1 MINDKA
7 ILVGVDGSH
16 ASYKATWWAANYAKH
31 AGLTLQIVCA
41 YSLPSYAAVS
51 FDATYTA
58 MGDDNA
64 AHSDAQEI
72 LSKAKAIAD
81 EQGVEA
87 ATLIVTGDPA
97 SVFVELS
104 RNYNLIVIGNR
115 GKGGLAERLLGTTS
129 SSLPAYAYCPI
140 VVVPY
145 TDDDGNLMHLNNTI
159 TKVAVGSD
167 ESKWGLKAL
176 DIAADFATC
185 WGAEL
190 DVISAVPN
198 LKGVDGEDAVM
209 ESYKDD
215 LEVRIKPLQ
224 ESHPDLKINKQIVSG
239 PAVSAL
245 TKASYDH
252 DVVVVGS
259 RGRGGFTGLLLGS
272 TSQGLLQHAVG
283 PVYVV
288 PRKYVEA
295 AESRLDTV
303 PSSPAEVLPSRWRRL
318 PASRRFRCPQP
329 SPKSPSRSKR
339 PSIPIASKVRI
350 YGKRLPP
357 GSLFNLYPVSVLD
370 GDVHAHRGLLHVGVL
385 DRATLVDM
393 AGDALLELVGIL
405 LGQTGVGSINHHLL
419 LETGVGVIFRVV
431 RAIHHNLG
439 TLALT
444 QRMFD
449 GELAGQRGATG
460 QRDLHQ
466 IARRELATI
475 LAELNVCAI
484 VAERIPRTVLVT
496 LNPQS
501 LTHSCSFIFSRRRSG
516 PSPCQRGSA
525 APGRSPASVDF
536 SIMPLS
542 YTGAHGFDRRTTRRY
557 SLPYPR
563 TSRNGHS
570 DAL

>member
-87 ATLIVTGDPA
+87 TTLIVTGDPA

-145 TDDDGNLMHLNNTI
+145 TDDDANLMHLNNTI
-159 TKVAVGSD
+159 TRVAVGSD

-176 DIAADFATC
+176 EIAANFAAA
-185 WGAEL
+185 WDAEL

-198 LKGVDGEDAVM
+198 MKGSDDEGVM
-209 ESYKDD
+209 ASFKDD
-215 LEVRIKPLQ
+215 LEVRIKPL
-224 ESHPDLKINKQIVSG
+224 EEAHPDLKINKQIVPG
-239 PAVSAL
+239 PAVGAL

-295 AESRLDTV
+295 AETRLDTV
-303 PSSPAEVLPSRWRRL
+303 PSSPAEVK
-318 PASRRFRCPQP
+318 
-329 SPKSPSRSKR
+329 PKALDDIKG
-339 PSIPIASKVRI
+339 VEEV
-350 YGKRLPP
+350 
-357 GSLFNLYPVSVLD
+357 PVSKAEP
-370 GDVHAHRGLLHVGVL
+370 DVVEAIETKIDP
-385 DRATLVDM
+385 DR
-393 AGDALLELVGIL
+393 
-405 LGQTGVGSINHHLL
+405 Q
-419 LETGVGVIFRVV
+419 
-431 RAIHHNLG
+431 
-439 TLALT
+439 
-444 QRMFD
+444 
-449 GELAGQRGATG
+449 
-460 QRDLHQ
+460 
-466 IARRELATI
+466 
-475 LAELNVCAI
+475 
-484 VAERIPRTVLVT
+484 
-496 LNPQS
+496 
-501 LTHSCSFIFSRRRSG
+501 
-516 PSPCQRGSA
+516 
-525 APGRSPASVDF
+525 
-536 SIMPLS
+536 
-542 YTGAHGFDRRTTRRY
+542 
-557 SLPYPR
+557 
-563 TSRNGHS
+563 
-570 DAL
+570 

>member
-64 AHSDAQEI
+64 AHSNAQEI

-87 ATLIVTGDPA
+87 TTLIVTGDPA

-176 DIAADFATC
+176 EIAANFAAA
-185 WGAEL
+185 WDAEL

-198 LKGVDGEDAVM
+198 MKGSDDEGVM
-209 ESYKDD
+209 ASFKDD
-215 LEVRIKPLQ
+215 LEVRIKSL
-224 ESHPDLKINKQIVSG
+224 EEAHPDLKINKQIVPG
-239 PAVSAL
+239 PAVGAL

-295 AESRLDTV
+295 AETRLDTV
-303 PSSPAEVLPSRWRRL
+303 PSSPAEVK
-318 PASRRFRCPQP
+318 
-329 SPKSPSRSKR
+329 PKALDDIKG
-339 PSIPIASKVRI
+339 VEEV
-350 YGKRLPP
+350 
-357 GSLFNLYPVSVLD
+357 PVSKAEP
-370 GDVHAHRGLLHVGVL
+370 DVVEAIETKIDP
-385 DRATLVDM
+385 DR
-393 AGDALLELVGIL
+393 
-405 LGQTGVGSINHHLL
+405 Q
-419 LETGVGVIFRVV
+419 
-431 RAIHHNLG
+431 
-439 TLALT
+439 
-444 QRMFD
+444 
-449 GELAGQRGATG
+449 
-460 QRDLHQ
+460 
-466 IARRELATI
+466 
-475 LAELNVCAI
+475 
-484 VAERIPRTVLVT
+484 
-496 LNPQS
+496 
-501 LTHSCSFIFSRRRSG
+501 
-516 PSPCQRGSA
+516 
-525 APGRSPASVDF
+525 
-536 SIMPLS
+536 
-542 YTGAHGFDRRTTRRY
+542 
-557 SLPYPR
+557 
-563 TSRNGHS
+563 
-570 DAL
+570 

>member
-87 ATLIVTGDPA
+87 TTLIVTGDPA

-176 DIAADFATC
+176 EIAANFAAA
-185 WGAEL
+185 WDAEL

-198 LKGVDGEDAVM
+198 MKGSDDEGVM
-209 ESYKDD
+209 ASFKDD
-215 LEVRIKPLQ
+215 LEVRIKPL
-224 ESHPDLKINKQIVSG
+224 EEAHPDLKINKQIVPG
-239 PAVSAL
+239 PAVGAL

-295 AESRLDTV
+295 GETSLDPV
-303 PSSPAEVLPSRWRRL
+303 PSSPAEVK
-318 PASRRFRCPQP
+318 
-329 SPKSPSRSKR
+329 PKALDDIKG
-339 PSIPIASKVRI
+339 VEEV
-350 YGKRLPP
+350 
-357 GSLFNLYPVSVLD
+357 PVSKAEP
-370 GDVHAHRGLLHVGVL
+370 DVVEAIETKIDP
-385 DRATLVDM
+385 DR
-393 AGDALLELVGIL
+393 
-405 LGQTGVGSINHHLL
+405 Q
-419 LETGVGVIFRVV
+419 
-431 RAIHHNLG
+431 
-439 TLALT
+439 
-444 QRMFD
+444 
-449 GELAGQRGATG
+449 
-460 QRDLHQ
+460 
-466 IARRELATI
+466 
-475 LAELNVCAI
+475 
-484 VAERIPRTVLVT
+484 
-496 LNPQS
+496 
-501 LTHSCSFIFSRRRSG
+501 
-516 PSPCQRGSA
+516 
-525 APGRSPASVDF
+525 
-536 SIMPLS
+536 
-542 YTGAHGFDRRTTRRY
+542 
-557 SLPYPR
+557 
-563 TSRNGHS
+563 
-570 DAL
+570 

>member
-176 DIAADFATC
+176 EIAADFADA

-198 LKGVDGEDAVM
+198 MKGSEDEGVTASFK
-209 ESYKDD
+209 ED
-215 LEVRIKPLQ
+215 LDVRIKPLE
-224 ESHPDLKINKQIVSG
+224 ESHPNLTINKQIVPG
-239 PAVSAL
+239 PAVGAL

-303 PSSPAEVLPSRWRRL
+303 PSSPADV
-318 PASRRFRCPQP
+318 A
-329 SPKSPSRSKR
+329 PKSLDDIKG
-339 PSIPIASKVRI
+339 VEEV
-350 YGKRLPP
+350 
-357 GSLFNLYPVSVLD
+357 PVTKAEPEV
-370 GDVHAHRGLLHVGVL
+370 VEA
-385 DRATLVDM
+385 
-393 AGDALLELVGIL
+393 I
-405 LGQTGVGSINHHLL
+405 
-419 LETGVGVIFRVV
+419 ETKI
-431 RAIHHNLG
+431 
-439 TLALT
+439 
-444 QRMFD
+444 D
-449 GELAGQRGATG
+449 P
-460 QRDLHQ
+460 
-466 IARRELATI
+466 
-475 LAELNVCAI
+475 
-484 VAERIPRTVLVT
+484 ER
-496 LNPQS
+496 Q
-501 LTHSCSFIFSRRRSG
+501 
-516 PSPCQRGSA
+516 
-525 APGRSPASVDF
+525 
-536 SIMPLS
+536 
-542 YTGAHGFDRRTTRRY
+542 
-557 SLPYPR
+557 
-563 TSRNGHS
+563 
-570 DAL
+570 

>member
-72 LSKAKAIAD
+72 LSKAKAIAN

-176 DIAADFATC
+176 EIAADFADA

-198 LKGVDGEDAVM
+198 MKGSEDEGVM
-209 ESYKDD
+209 ASFKED
-215 LEVRIKPLQ
+215 LDVRIKPLE
-224 ESHPDLKINKQIVSG
+224 ESHPNLTVNKQIVPG
-239 PAVSAL
+239 PAVGAL

-303 PSSPAEVLPSRWRRL
+303 PSSPADV
-318 PASRRFRCPQP
+318 A
-329 SPKSPSRSKR
+329 PKSLDDIKG
-339 PSIPIASKVRI
+339 VEEV
-350 YGKRLPP
+350 
-357 GSLFNLYPVSVLD
+357 PVTKAEPEV
-370 GDVHAHRGLLHVGVL
+370 VEA
-385 DRATLVDM
+385 
-393 AGDALLELVGIL
+393 I
-405 LGQTGVGSINHHLL
+405 
-419 LETGVGVIFRVV
+419 ETKI
-431 RAIHHNLG
+431 
-439 TLALT
+439 
-444 QRMFD
+444 D
-449 GELAGQRGATG
+449 P
-460 QRDLHQ
+460 
-466 IARRELATI
+466 
-475 LAELNVCAI
+475 
-484 VAERIPRTVLVT
+484 ER
-496 LNPQS
+496 Q
-501 LTHSCSFIFSRRRSG
+501 
-516 PSPCQRGSA
+516 
-525 APGRSPASVDF
+525 
-536 SIMPLS
+536 
-542 YTGAHGFDRRTTRRY
+542 
-557 SLPYPR
+557 
-563 TSRNGHS
+563 
-570 DAL
+570 

>member
-87 ATLIVTGDPA
+87 TTLIVTGDPA

-159 TKVAVGSD
+159 TRVAVGSD

-176 DIAADFATC
+176 EIAANFAAA
-185 WGAEL
+185 WDAEL

-198 LKGVDGEDAVM
+198 MKGSDDEGVM
-209 ESYKDD
+209 ASFKDD
-215 LEVRIKPLQ
+215 LEVRIKPL
-224 ESHPDLKINKQIVSG
+224 EEAHPDLKINKQIVPG
-239 PAVSAL
+239 TAVGAL

-295 AESRLDTV
+295 AETRLDTV
-303 PSSPAEVLPSRWRRL
+303 PSSPAEVK
-318 PASRRFRCPQP
+318 
-329 SPKSPSRSKR
+329 PKALDDIKG
-339 PSIPIASKVRI
+339 VEEV
-350 YGKRLPP
+350 
-357 GSLFNLYPVSVLD
+357 PVSKAEP
-370 GDVHAHRGLLHVGVL
+370 DVVEAIETKIDP
-385 DRATLVDM
+385 DR
-393 AGDALLELVGIL
+393 
-405 LGQTGVGSINHHLL
+405 Q
-419 LETGVGVIFRVV
+419 
-431 RAIHHNLG
+431 
-439 TLALT
+439 
-444 QRMFD
+444 
-449 GELAGQRGATG
+449 
-460 QRDLHQ
+460 
-466 IARRELATI
+466 
-475 LAELNVCAI
+475 
-484 VAERIPRTVLVT
+484 
-496 LNPQS
+496 
-501 LTHSCSFIFSRRRSG
+501 
-516 PSPCQRGSA
+516 
-525 APGRSPASVDF
+525 
-536 SIMPLS
+536 
-542 YTGAHGFDRRTTRRY
+542 
-557 SLPYPR
+557 
-563 TSRNGHS
+563 
-570 DAL
+570 

>member
-87 ATLIVTGDPA
+87 ATLIVTGDPS

-145 TDDDGNLMHLNNTI
+145 TDDEGNPMHLNNTI

-167 ESKWGLKAL
+167 ESKWGIKAL
-176 DIAADFATC
+176 EIAADFAAT
-185 WGAEL
+185 WDAEL
-190 DVISAVPN
+190 DVISAVP
-198 LKGVDGEDAVM
+198 KMQGADGDKAVIDAYM
-209 ESYKDD
+209 ED
-215 LEVRIKPLQ
+215 LEVRVAPIL
-224 ESHPDLKINKQIVSG
+224 ERHPDLKLNKSVVPGS
-239 PAVSAL
+239 AVDAL
-245 TKASYDH
+245 TRASHDH

-259 RGRGGFTGLLLGS
+259 RGRGGFTGLLFGS
-272 TSQGLLQHAVG
+272 TSQGLLQHSVN

-295 AESRLDTV
+295 AETRLDNA
-303 PSSPAEVLPSRWRRL
+303 PSSPADIPTKPLE
-318 PASRRFRCPQP
+318 
-329 SPKSPSRSKR
+329 
-339 PSIPIASKVRI
+339 SISGVEE
-350 YGKRLPP
+350 
-357 GSLFNLYPVSVLD
+357 VSVPTADAEQAQHIESEIDPLR
-370 GDVHAHRGLLHVGVL
+370 RG
-385 DRATLVDM
+385 
-393 AGDALLELVGIL
+393 
-405 LGQTGVGSINHHLL
+405 
-419 LETGVGVIFRVV
+419 
-431 RAIHHNLG
+431 
-439 TLALT
+439 
-444 QRMFD
+444 
-449 GELAGQRGATG
+449 
-460 QRDLHQ
+460 
-466 IARRELATI
+466 
-475 LAELNVCAI
+475 
-484 VAERIPRTVLVT
+484 
-496 LNPQS
+496 
-501 LTHSCSFIFSRRRSG
+501 
-516 PSPCQRGSA
+516 
-525 APGRSPASVDF
+525 
-536 SIMPLS
+536 
-542 YTGAHGFDRRTTRRY
+542 
-557 SLPYPR
+557 
-563 TSRNGHS
+563 
-570 DAL
+570 

>member
-87 ATLIVTGDPA
+87 TTLIVTGDPA

-115 GKGGLAERLLGTTS
+115 GKGGLAELLMGTTS

-176 DIAADFATC
+176 EIAANFAAA
-185 WGAEL
+185 WDAEL

-198 LKGVDGEDAVM
+198 MKGSDDEGVM
-209 ESYKDD
+209 ASFKDD
-215 LEVRIKPLQ
+215 LEVRIKPL
-224 ESHPDLKINKQIVSG
+224 EEAHPDLKINKQIVPG
-239 PAVSAL
+239 PAVGAL

-295 AESRLDTV
+295 AETRLDTV
-303 PSSPAEVLPSRWRRL
+303 PSSPAEVK
-318 PASRRFRCPQP
+318 
-329 SPKSPSRSKR
+329 PKALDDIKG
-339 PSIPIASKVRI
+339 VEEV
-350 YGKRLPP
+350 
-357 GSLFNLYPVSVLD
+357 PVSKAEP
-370 GDVHAHRGLLHVGVL
+370 DVVEAIETKIDP
-385 DRATLVDM
+385 DR
-393 AGDALLELVGIL
+393 
-405 LGQTGVGSINHHLL
+405 Q
-419 LETGVGVIFRVV
+419 
-431 RAIHHNLG
+431 
-439 TLALT
+439 
-444 QRMFD
+444 
-449 GELAGQRGATG
+449 
-460 QRDLHQ
+460 
-466 IARRELATI
+466 
-475 LAELNVCAI
+475 
-484 VAERIPRTVLVT
+484 
-496 LNPQS
+496 
-501 LTHSCSFIFSRRRSG
+501 
-516 PSPCQRGSA
+516 
-525 APGRSPASVDF
+525 
-536 SIMPLS
+536 
-542 YTGAHGFDRRTTRRY
+542 
-557 SLPYPR
+557 
-563 TSRNGHS
+563 
-570 DAL
+570 

>member
-145 TDDDGNLMHLNNTI
+145 TDDDGNLMHLNNII

-176 DIAADFATC
+176 EIAADFADA

-198 LKGVDGEDAVM
+198 MKGSEDEGVM
-209 ESYKDD
+209 ASFKED
-215 LEVRIKPLQ
+215 LDVRIKPLE
-224 ESHPDLKINKQIVSG
+224 ESHPNLTINKQIVPG
-239 PAVSAL
+239 PAVGAL

-303 PSSPAEVLPSRWRRL
+303 PSSPADV
-318 PASRRFRCPQP
+318 A
-329 SPKSPSRSKR
+329 PKSLDDIKG
-339 PSIPIASKVRI
+339 VEEV
-350 YGKRLPP
+350 
-357 GSLFNLYPVSVLD
+357 PVTKAEPEV
-370 GDVHAHRGLLHVGVL
+370 VEA
-385 DRATLVDM
+385 
-393 AGDALLELVGIL
+393 I
-405 LGQTGVGSINHHLL
+405 
-419 LETGVGVIFRVV
+419 ETKI
-431 RAIHHNLG
+431 
-439 TLALT
+439 
-444 QRMFD
+444 D
-449 GELAGQRGATG
+449 P
-460 QRDLHQ
+460 
-466 IARRELATI
+466 
-475 LAELNVCAI
+475 
-484 VAERIPRTVLVT
+484 ER
-496 LNPQS
+496 Q
-501 LTHSCSFIFSRRRSG
+501 
-516 PSPCQRGSA
+516 
-525 APGRSPASVDF
+525 
-536 SIMPLS
+536 
-542 YTGAHGFDRRTTRRY
+542 
-557 SLPYPR
+557 
-563 TSRNGHS
+563 
-570 DAL
+570 

>member
-81 EQGVEA
+81 EQSVEA

-176 DIAADFATC
+176 EIAADFADA
-185 WGAEL
+185 WDAEL

-198 LKGVDGEDAVM
+198 MKGSEDEGVM
-209 ESYKDD
+209 ASFKED
-215 LEVRIKPLQ
+215 LDVRIKPLE
-224 ESHPDLKINKQIVSG
+224 ESHPNLTINKQIVPG
-239 PAVSAL
+239 PAVGAL

-303 PSSPAEVLPSRWRRL
+303 PSSPADV
-318 PASRRFRCPQP
+318 A
-329 SPKSPSRSKR
+329 PKSLDDIKG
-339 PSIPIASKVRI
+339 VEEV
-350 YGKRLPP
+350 
-357 GSLFNLYPVSVLD
+357 PVTKAEPEV
-370 GDVHAHRGLLHVGVL
+370 VEA
-385 DRATLVDM
+385 
-393 AGDALLELVGIL
+393 I
-405 LGQTGVGSINHHLL
+405 
-419 LETGVGVIFRVV
+419 ETKI
-431 RAIHHNLG
+431 
-439 TLALT
+439 
-444 QRMFD
+444 D
-449 GELAGQRGATG
+449 P
-460 QRDLHQ
+460 
-466 IARRELATI
+466 
-475 LAELNVCAI
+475 
-484 VAERIPRTVLVT
+484 ER
-496 LNPQS
+496 Q
-501 LTHSCSFIFSRRRSG
+501 
-516 PSPCQRGSA
+516 
-525 APGRSPASVDF
+525 
-536 SIMPLS
+536 
-542 YTGAHGFDRRTTRRY
+542 
-557 SLPYPR
+557 
-563 TSRNGHS
+563 
-570 DAL
+570 

>member
-176 DIAADFATC
+176 EIAADFADA

-198 LKGVDGEDAVM
+198 MKGSEDEGVM
-209 ESYKDD
+209 ASFKED
-215 LEVRIKPLQ
+215 LDVRIKPLE
-224 ESHPDLKINKQIVSG
+224 ESHPNLTINKQIVPG
-239 PAVSAL
+239 PAVGAL

-303 PSSPAEVLPSRWRRL
+303 LSSPADV
-318 PASRRFRCPQP
+318 A
-329 SPKSPSRSKR
+329 PKSLDDIKG
-339 PSIPIASKVRI
+339 VEEV
-350 YGKRLPP
+350 
-357 GSLFNLYPVSVLD
+357 PVTKAEPEV
-370 GDVHAHRGLLHVGVL
+370 VEA
-385 DRATLVDM
+385 
-393 AGDALLELVGIL
+393 I
-405 LGQTGVGSINHHLL
+405 
-419 LETGVGVIFRVV
+419 ETKI
-431 RAIHHNLG
+431 
-439 TLALT
+439 
-444 QRMFD
+444 D
-449 GELAGQRGATG
+449 P
-460 QRDLHQ
+460 
-466 IARRELATI
+466 
-475 LAELNVCAI
+475 
-484 VAERIPRTVLVT
+484 ER
-496 LNPQS
+496 Q
-501 LTHSCSFIFSRRRSG
+501 
-516 PSPCQRGSA
+516 
-525 APGRSPASVDF
+525 
-536 SIMPLS
+536 
-542 YTGAHGFDRRTTRRY
+542 
-557 SLPYPR
+557 
-563 TSRNGHS
+563 
-570 DAL
+570 

>member
-1 MINDKA
+1 MHGGVAEAIQGGRPMINDKA

-64 AHSDAQEI
+64 AHNDAQEI

-87 ATLIVTGDPA
+87 TTLIVTGDPA

-176 DIAADFATC
+176 EIAADFAAA
-185 WGAEL
+185 WDAEL

-198 LKGVDGEDAVM
+198 M
-209 ESYKDD
+209 
-215 LEVRIKPLQ
+215 P
-224 ESHPDLKINKQIVSG
+224 G
-239 PAVSAL
+239 PAVGAL

-295 AESRLDTV
+295 AETRLDTV
-303 PSSPAEVLPSRWRRL
+303 PSSPAEVK
-318 PASRRFRCPQP
+318 
-329 SPKSPSRSKR
+329 PKALDDIKGVEEVPVVKAEPEVVKAIETKIDPKR
-339 PSIPIASKVRI
+339 
-350 YGKRLPP
+350 
-357 GSLFNLYPVSVLD
+357 
-370 GDVHAHRGLLHVGVL
+370 
-385 DRATLVDM
+385 
-393 AGDALLELVGIL
+393 
-405 LGQTGVGSINHHLL
+405 Q
-419 LETGVGVIFRVV
+419 
-431 RAIHHNLG
+431 
-439 TLALT
+439 
-444 QRMFD
+444 
-449 GELAGQRGATG
+449 
-460 QRDLHQ
+460 
-466 IARRELATI
+466 
-475 LAELNVCAI
+475 
-484 VAERIPRTVLVT
+484 
-496 LNPQS
+496 
-501 LTHSCSFIFSRRRSG
+501 
-516 PSPCQRGSA
+516 
-525 APGRSPASVDF
+525 
-536 SIMPLS
+536 
-542 YTGAHGFDRRTTRRY
+542 
-557 SLPYPR
+557 
-563 TSRNGHS
+563 
-570 DAL
+570 

>member
-357 GSLFNLYPVSVLD
+357 GSLFDLYPVSVLD

-419 LETGVGVIFRVV
+419 LETGVGVVLRVV

>member
-87 ATLIVTGDPA
+87 TTLIVTGDPA

-176 DIAADFATC
+176 EIAANFAAA
-185 WGAEL
+185 WDAEL

-198 LKGVDGEDAVM
+198 MKGSDDEGVM
-209 ESYKDD
+209 ASFKDD
-215 LEVRIKPLQ
+215 LEVRIKPL
-224 ESHPDLKINKQIVSG
+224 EEAHPDLKINKQIVPG
-239 PAVSAL
+239 PAVGAL

-295 AESRLDTV
+295 AETRLDTV
-303 PSSPAEVLPSRWRRL
+303 PSSPAEVKPKALDDIKGVEEVPVAKPSRKW
-318 PASRRFRCPQP
+318 SKP
-329 SPKSPSRSKR
+329 SKPRSTRNVSK
-339 PSIPIASKVRI
+339 INKYMKMAIA
-350 YGKRLPP
+350 
-357 GSLFNLYPVSVLD
+357 
-370 GDVHAHRGLLHVGVL
+370 
-385 DRATLVDM
+385 
-393 AGDALLELVGIL
+393 AL
-405 LGQTGVGSINHHLL
+405 
-419 LETGVGVIFRVV
+419 
-431 RAIHHNLG
+431 
-439 TLALT
+439 
-444 QRMFD
+444 
-449 GELAGQRGATG
+449 
-460 QRDLHQ
+460 
-466 IARRELATI
+466 
-475 LAELNVCAI
+475 
-484 VAERIPRTVLVT
+484 
-496 LNPQS
+496 
-501 LTHSCSFIFSRRRSG
+501 
-516 PSPCQRGSA
+516 
-525 APGRSPASVDF
+525 
-536 SIMPLS
+536 
-542 YTGAHGFDRRTTRRY
+542 
-557 SLPYPR
+557 
-563 TSRNGHS
+563 
-570 DAL
+570 

>member
-1 MINDKA
+1 MINGKA

-72 LSKAKAIAD
+72 LSKGKAIAD

-176 DIAADFATC
+176 EIAADFADA

-198 LKGVDGEDAVM
+198 MKGSEDEGVM
-209 ESYKDD
+209 ASFKED
-215 LEVRIKPLQ
+215 LDVRIKPLE
-224 ESHPDLKINKQIVSG
+224 ESHPNLTINKQIVPG
-239 PAVSAL
+239 PAVGAL

-303 PSSPAEVLPSRWRRL
+303 PSSPADV
-318 PASRRFRCPQP
+318 A
-329 SPKSPSRSKR
+329 PKSLDDIKG
-339 PSIPIASKVRI
+339 VEEV
-350 YGKRLPP
+350 
-357 GSLFNLYPVSVLD
+357 PVTKAEPEV
-370 GDVHAHRGLLHVGVL
+370 VEA
-385 DRATLVDM
+385 
-393 AGDALLELVGIL
+393 I
-405 LGQTGVGSINHHLL
+405 
-419 LETGVGVIFRVV
+419 ETKI
-431 RAIHHNLG
+431 
-439 TLALT
+439 
-444 QRMFD
+444 D
-449 GELAGQRGATG
+449 P
-460 QRDLHQ
+460 
-466 IARRELATI
+466 
-475 LAELNVCAI
+475 
-484 VAERIPRTVLVT
+484 ER
-496 LNPQS
+496 Q
-501 LTHSCSFIFSRRRSG
+501 
-516 PSPCQRGSA
+516 
-525 APGRSPASVDF
+525 
-536 SIMPLS
+536 
-542 YTGAHGFDRRTTRRY
+542 
-557 SLPYPR
+557 
-563 TSRNGHS
+563 
-570 DAL
+570 